1 MFLPPG
7 GGTSGPGHREQVA
20 TRVAFLVAGITMASW
35 APLVPVVKARLGLD
49 EGQLGTL
56 LLLLGLGSVI
66 GMPLSGG
73 FAARFGCRRVI
84 LVAGVLGC
92 VALPLLA
99 AAGNSSALAAGLLLF
114 GAGLGT
120 IDVVMNI
127 QAVIVER
134 ASGRAMMSGFHGL
147 YSVGGIVGAG
157 GMTGLLALGTTPLV
171 ATVIV
176 AISAVLILFAFRKGL
191 LPYATDEESPAFAL
205 PRGRVLLIGALCF
218 ILFLAEGSV
227 LDWSGVLLNV
237 DRGLDKARSGLGY
250 VAFATTMTIGRLMG
264 DRIVGKLGPSRIL
277 VFGGLCAALG
287 FALAALVP
295 VWPVAILGFA
305 LVGVGASNVVPVL
318 FSAAGRQKAMPENL
332 AIAAVTTLGY
342 GGILAGPAL
351 IGFLARA
358 STLPLALLAV
368 AVLLVVVASCARS
381 ATDEG
386 IPNAL

>member
-1 MFLPPG
+1 
-7 GGTSGPGHREQVA
+7 
-20 TRVAFLVAGITMASW
+20 MASW
-35 APLVPVVKARLGLD
+35 APLVPLVKARLRLD
-49 EGQLGTL
+49 EGQLGAL
-56 LLLLGLGSVI
+56 LLCLGLGSVI

-84 LVAGVLGC
+84 LVAGILGC
-92 VALPLLA
+92 TALPFLA
-99 AAGNSSALAAGLLLF
+99 MAGSPLALAAGLLLF

-134 ASGRAMMSGFHGL
+134 ASGRPMMSGFHGL

-157 GMTGLLALGTTPLV
+157 GMTGFLALGLTPFV
-171 ATVIV
+171 ATIIV
-176 AISAVLILFAFRKGL
+176 FALAALLLVGFRSGF
-191 LPYATDEESPAFAL
+191 LPYATDEESPAFAF
-205 PRGRVLLIGALCF
+205 PRGPVLLLGALCF

-237 DRGLDKARSGLGY
+237 DRGMDKVRSGLGY
-250 VAFATTMTIGRLMG
+250 VAFATTMTIGRLAG
-264 DRIVGKLGPSRIL
+264 DAIVQKLGAPRIL
-277 VFGGLCAALG
+277 LFGGLCAATG

-295 VWPVAILGFA
+295 AWSVAILGFA

-342 GGILAGPAL
+342 AGILAGPAL

-368 AVLLVVVASCARS
+368 SVLLVVVASCARS
-381 ATDEG
+381 ATAE
-386 IPNAL
+386 